1 MERRHALS
9 VIGMLLA
16 AALAL
21 GLARWEEGQLWGMA
35 EDRLPKPAA
44 EPVLDADEA
53 RQLLRTYFMD
63 CYSEASCSAVY
74 TAGPESPRRF
84 TAVRWMPAVLLGPR

>member
-21 GLARWEEGQLWGMA
+21 GLARWEEGQLWGM
-35 EDRLPKPAA
+35 RT
-44 EPVLDADEA
+44 
-53 RQLLRTYFMD
+53 LL
-63 CYSEASCSAVY
+63 
-74 TAGPESPRRF
+74 
-84 TAVRWMPAVLLGPR
+84 

>member
-63 CYSEASCSAVY
+63 RYSEASCSAVY
-74 TAGPESPRRF
+74 TDQIGRAH
-84 TAVRWMPAVLLGPR
+84 V